1 MTNKHLSLR
10 RLWVMYKDILKE
22 EDGVTRRDLIL
33 AQGSFYAGARG
44 VLKVLGSAGRRPPR

>member
-33 AQGSFYAGARG
+33 AQGSFYAGA
-44 VLKVLGSAGRRPPR
+44 